1 MTPPRIVVV
10 GSSNTDL
17 IAQVPRLPQVG
28 ETLLGGTFSVAPGG
42 KGANQAV
49 AAARLGA
56 AVTFV
61 ARVGTDDFGTQALRN
76 LEREGLDTRF
86 ILRDDA
92 APSGVALI
100 FVGAEGENMIVVASG
115 ANARLTPA
123 DVDRAA
129 EAIAA
134 ADVLLLQLETP
145 LETVLHAAACAAA
158 AGTRVLL
165 NPAPAQPLPAELL
178 QHVSILTPNETE
190 AQLLTGELRN
200 GVPGREPCGLELRNG
215 VPGREPCGLELV
227 KDESTA
233 LAAAQRLRQQGVET
247 VIVTLGERGALLVT
261 EEGSEVVPAP
271 KVQPVDTTAAGDAF
285 NGALA
290 VALGEGKR
298 LREAVRFAN
307 AAGALATTKLG
318 AQPSLPTREAIG
330 QLGN

>member
-1 MTPPRIVVV
+1 MIPPRIVVV

-17 IAQVPRLPQVG
+17 IAQVPRLPQAG

-61 ARVGTDDFGTQALRN
+61 ARVGTDEFGTQAVRN

-134 ADVLLLQLETP
+134 AAVLLLQLETP
-145 LETVLHAAACAAA
+145 LETVIHAAACAAA
-158 AGTRVLL
+158 SGTRVLL
-165 NPAPAQPLPAELL
+165 NPAPAQPLPADLL

-190 AQLLTGELRN
+190 AQWLTGEERN
-200 GVPGREPCGLELRNG
+200 CVPGREPGGLELRNC
-215 VPGREPCGLELV
+215 VPGREPAAGR
-227 KDESTA
+227 DESTA

-247 VIVTLGERGALLVT
+247 VIVTLGARGALLVT
-261 EEGSEVVPAP
+261 GEGNEVVPAP

-290 VALGEGKR
+290 VALGEGR
-298 LREAVRFAN
+298 GLREAVRFAN

-318 AQPSLPTREAIG
+318 AQPSLPTREALG
-330 QLGN
+330 QLGD